1 MKKQFG
7 NSNIDQYENEVDIFA
22 NVMRRNNVRILK
34 AFVSIVLMAN
44 IATVAIKISG
54 ASSSYLTYKHIIVE
68 LALISLTLT
77 VSYIVSK
84 KNKNA
89 LVASYLFITGIVLS
103 VWIFLYVIYGASE
116 LFAVHYVALALS
128 IFYFDKK
135 IIIYTL
141 FLILLSQTTL
151 FLLRPGLVPT
161 GPSSNLII
169 RYLIYLWTGIGAAV
183 GSGSTKE
190 LLGLAV
196 SKHSEAQKNVSKMR
210 TLARALADSVGV
222 LRNHVSDQ
230 EGVTLEME
238 TISQSQ
244 ASSLTQISAVLEEL
258 AANSESINNIS
269 KSLFSDINQTVGS
282 VEQFKE
288 INDSVIENSD
298 DIIKTLE
305 EISSYSEKNSL
316 HIKMTKQKS
325 EILKTKSDEMSGFV
339 QVINDIAD
347 QVTLL
352 SLNASIEAAR
362 AGESGKGF
370 AVVADEISKLA
381 EATTNNAKEIN
392 NIIYENQKQI
402 DESTTLIDESSVM
415 TVKLNEAIL
424 KITGSFHDAG
434 KRMRIIGDKIRA
446 IRQINSNIYETSS
459 SIDHSIQQQESGISE
474 SSETISNIS
483 INAQKIVSISNAI
496 RVANNTLNDMS
507 SQMDMLANS
516 MLSADD

>member
-1 MKKQFG
+1 
-7 NSNIDQYENEVDIFA
+7 
-22 NVMRRNNVRILK
+22 MRRNNVRILK
-34 AFVSIVLMAN
+34 AFISIVLLAN
-44 IATVAIKISG
+44 IATVAIKMTG
-54 ASSSYLTYKHIIVE
+54 ASSEYLTYTHIVAE
-68 LALISLTLT
+68 LILITVVLLISYL
-77 VSYIVSK
+77 VSV

-89 LVASYLFITGIVLS
+89 VVSSYIFITGIVFS
-103 VWIFLYVIYGASE
+103 VWIFLYFIYGATE
-116 LFAVHYVALALS
+116 LFAVHYIALALS

-151 FLLRPGLVPT
+151 LILRPGLVPT

-169 RYLIYLWTGIGAAV
+169 RYLIYIWTGIGAAV
-183 GSGSTKE
+183 GSSATKE

-196 SKHSEAQKNVSKMR
+196 NKHREAQKSVSEMK
-210 TLARALADSVGV
+210 TLARALADSVGI
-222 LRNHVSDQ
+222 LRTHVKDQ
-230 EGVTLEME
+230 ESVTIGME
-238 TISQSQ
+238 TISQNQ

-258 AANSESINNIS
+258 ASNSESINSIS
-269 KSLFSDINQTVGS
+269 KSLYRDISQTVDS
-282 VEQFKE
+282 ISEFKT
-288 INDSVIENSD
+288 INDSVIENSKE
-298 DIIKTLE
+298 IIRTLE
-305 EISSYSEKNSL
+305 EISNYSEKNSV
-316 HIKMTKQKS
+316 HIKMTKEKS
-325 EILKTKSDEMSGFV
+325 EILKNKSNEMSGFV

-402 DESTTLIDESSVM
+402 DESTTLIDESSTM
-415 TVKLNEAIL
+415 TIKLNEAIL
-424 KITGSFHDAG
+424 KITGSFHEAG
-434 KRMRIIGDKIRA
+434 KRMQTIGEKIKA
-446 IRQINSNIYETSS
+446 IRQINTNIYESSS

-474 SSETISNIS
+474 SSETISSIS
-483 INAQKIVSISNAI
+483 VNAQKIVAISNDI
-496 RVANNTLNDMS
+496 RMANSTLDDMS

-516 MLSADD
+516 MLYADKK